1 MTTKLYNISAYDT
14 DFSATVLA
22 VTEKDG
28 AYHVVLDRTLFFPEA
43 GGQSCDRGEL
53 GGIPV
58 SAVTLSEDGSV
69 THILAHPLAVGDS
82 VNGHIDFAF
91 RFRNMQHHTGEH
103 ILSGLAHKMYGYEN
117 VGFHLSENGMTL
129 DFDRPLPEDDFYPLE
144 QAANEAITRNL
155 PVTAFFPSAEEA
167 SMLTYRA
174 KKEILDEL
182 RLVRIEGI
190 DLCACCAPHV
200 KQTGEV
206 GVIKVLSY
214 MHHKGGCRLTVTAG
228 LDAYLDY
235 KAKTDAADAISRLL
249 SVPTERIYDGVSALN
264 AECARLRSLL
274 FHRENEW
281 AIAVADGLLPTDGNR
296 VTCLS
301 GCDAR
306 LLREIAV
313 RDKEKVGGITA
324 VLSFDEEKQSYRYA
338 IASKSVALFS
348 AAREINAAL
357 SGRGGGNDGLVQ
369 GNFAAPLDEIK
380 QYLMQLPLP
389 RS

>member
-1 MTTKLYNISAYDT
+1 MTTKLYNLSAYDA

-22 VTEKDG
+22 VKERDG
-28 AYHVVLDRTLFFPEA
+28 AYHTVLDQTLFFPEA
-43 GGQSCDRGEL
+43 GGQSCDRGVI
-53 GGIPV
+53 GGI
-58 SAVTLSEDGSV
+58 SVTRVTVDECGKI
-69 THILAHPLAVGDS
+69 THILPRPLTVGDR
-82 VNGHIDFAF
+82 VEGLIDFAF

-103 ILSGLAHKMYGYEN
+103 ILSGLAHTMYGFEN

-129 DFDRPLPEDDFYPLE
+129 DFDRPLPNDDVYPLE
-144 QAANEAITRNL
+144 RAANQAIAKNL
-155 PVTAFFPSAEEA
+155 PVTAFFPTDAEA
-167 SMLTYRA
+167 KALDYRA

-228 LDAYLDY
+228 IDAYLDY
-235 KAKTDAADAISRLL
+235 KAKTDAIDAVSRLL
-249 SVPTERIYDGVSALN
+249 SVPTDRVPRGVSALN
-264 AECARLRSLL
+264 DECARLRSLL
-274 FHRENEW
+274 YHRENEW
-281 AIAVADGLLPTDGNR
+281 AIAVADGLMPTSGNR
-296 VTCLS
+296 VTVLD

-313 RDKEKVGGITA
+313 RDKEKVGGVTA
-324 VLSFDEEKQSYRYA
+324 VLSYDEEKQSYRYA
-338 IASKSVALFS
+338 IASNSVALSS
-348 AAREINAAL
+348 AVREMNTAL

-380 QYLMQLPLP
+380 GYLATLTP
-389 RS
+389 